1 MAADVSCALRGARLV
16 TRRDSESK
24 SLVEFFM
31 DASLLG
37 LIGLDRLPAAGS
49 SPRDAWGGTRT
60 VRAGISMEREP
71 GEVYT
76 YFLPVGFVFGLF
88 FALSA
93 AVMRRRGEALL
104 WLEGGFLHLKM
115 EARAGLNGHDSG
127 GCGP

>member
-1 MAADVSCALRGARLV
+1 MAAEVSCALRGARLE
-16 TRRDSESK
+16 TRRDNESK

-76 YFLPVGFVFGLF
+76 YFLSVGLYFWAIFRVVGGGDEEKGPSAFVAG
-88 FALSA
+88 
-93 AVMRRRGEALL
+93 RR
-104 WLEGGFLHLKM
+104 FLHLKM
-115 EARAGLNGHDSG
+115 EARAGLYGHDSG
-127 GCGP
+127 GGGP